1 MKKINFNKI
10 IVGDIFKMFTEEEIK
25 KLKNTAVNLK
35 GIYSESVNRNN
46 FLTLNQVAKE
56 KVYRLKEFTEQE
68 KNFIYANILFPS
80 NEAFFETIIK
90 KNPNSKYNYNSLHS
104 FMEMIKYLKM
114 KTRLKK
120 EFTEEDLKIY
130 KYCILYISEL
140 VNNCINIVIGPTD
153 IEPIVTKIDELITT
167 SQNLFEEYEQELN
180 SPTKT
185 RH

>member
-56 KVYRLKEFTEQE
+56 KLYRLKEFTEQE

-80 NEAFFETIIK
+80 NEAFFETII
-90 KNPNSKYNYNSLHS
+90 
-104 FMEMIKYLKM
+104 
-114 KTRLKK
+114 
-120 EFTEEDLKIY
+120 
-130 KYCILYISEL
+130 
-140 VNNCINIVIGPTD
+140 
-153 IEPIVTKIDELITT
+153 
-167 SQNLFEEYEQELN
+167 
-180 SPTKT
+180 
-185 RH
+185 